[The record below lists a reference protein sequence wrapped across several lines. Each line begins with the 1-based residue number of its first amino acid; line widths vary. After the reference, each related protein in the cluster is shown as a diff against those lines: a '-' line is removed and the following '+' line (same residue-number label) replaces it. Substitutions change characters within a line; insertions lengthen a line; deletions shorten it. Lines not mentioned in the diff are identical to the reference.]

1 MRKRFLGFL
10 KEEYMKKFIKVLL
23 VSLVVLSL
31 TACGANKDKD
41 KEGETGQTYNLKVW
55 GSQEDQAL
63 LGELVEEFKALDPD
77 NTYNIEIAVV
87 GEPDALD
94 QVTGDIETAAD
105 VFAFPND
112 QLRDF
117 VAAGALYE
125 ITLNKDKI
133 ISEQMEGAIDS
144 ATLDGALYGIPFTA
158 DNGYF
163 LYYDSNFFSAD
174 DVKSLES
181 MLAKAEAEGKQVF
194 MDVSNGW
201 YIASFF
207 LGAGN
212 TIKIEDGKQVVDFNN
227 DRGVAVGEFIA
238 EFVSSSAFLTG
249 DDAVM
254 TSAAKDGK
262 VKAAVSGVWTA
273 ADFEEAFGDGY
284 AATKLPTFNINGE
297 DVQMGSFGGYKL
309 YGVKS
314 QTKHPE
320 QAMALAEFLANE
332 ENQVRRYEVRSYGP
346 SNLKAAANEKV
357 QENVALR
364 GFSEQSVYAHPQ
376 NDVLGSYW
384 SPAEAFGTEL
394 ESGNTSN
401 IKALLDEMVAQIMQ

>member
-1 MRKRFLGFL
+1 M
-10 KEEYMKKFIKVLL
+10 KVLL
-23 VSLVVLSL
+23 VSLVVFALA
-31 TACGANKDKD
+31 ACGSNTDND
-41 KEGETGQTYNLKVW
+41 NGGETGQTYDLKVW

-94 QVTGDIETAAD
+94 QVSGDIETAAD

-163 LYYDSNFFSAD
+163 LYYDSNFFSEE
-174 DVKSLES
+174 DVQSLES
-181 MLAKAEAEGKQVF
+181 MLEKATAEGKQVF

-207 LGAGN
+207 LGSGHSI
-212 TIKIEDGKQVVDFNN
+212 TIEDGKQVVNFND

-238 EFVSSSAFLTG
+238 DFVSSPAFLTG
-249 DDAVM
+249 DDAIM
-254 TSAAKDGK
+254 TSAAKDGM
-262 VKAAVSGVWTA
+262 VKAAVSGVWNA
-273 ADFEEAFGDGY
+273 ADMEAAYGDGY
-284 AATKLPTFNINGE
+284 AATKLPTFTIDGE
-297 DVQMGSFGGYKL
+297 AVQMGSFGGYKL
-309 YGVKS
+309 YGIKS
-314 QTKHPE
+314 STKHPE

-332 ENQVRRYEVRSYGP
+332 ENQIRRYEARSYGP
-346 SNLKAAANEKV
+346 SNLNAAASEAV
-357 QENVALR
+357 QENVALK

-394 ESGNTSN
+394 EGGNTSD
-401 IKALLDEMVAQIMQ
+401 IKGLLDEMVAQIMQ